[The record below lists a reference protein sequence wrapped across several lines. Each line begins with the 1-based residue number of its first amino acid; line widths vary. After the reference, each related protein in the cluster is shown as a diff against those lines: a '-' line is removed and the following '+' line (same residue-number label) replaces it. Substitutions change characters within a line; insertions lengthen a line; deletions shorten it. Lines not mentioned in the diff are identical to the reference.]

1 MATFGY
7 QPGIINYWMLLI
19 DWRNGSLAILLALA
33 VLLVL
38 ALATRPKVPAPA
50 EDLPIHGS
58 PTIGEEA
65 VDDGAL
71 APRSRVESAITV
83 SEERSR
89 DPSPGL

>member
-7 QPGIINYWMLLI
+7 QLGIINYWMLLA
-19 DWRNGSLAILLALA
+19 DWRNGSLAILLALG
-33 VLLVL
+33 VLLAL
-38 ALATRPKVPAPA
+38 ALATRPKAPAPA

-58 PTIGEEA
+58 PTISEDA
-65 VDDGAL
+65 VDDGAS
-71 APRSRVESAITV
+71 APRPRVEPAITV